1 MSFASLPE
9 DIVAQERDILDLQN
23 NLSTAYLELG
33 RHEDAVR
40 VQRDLYLGCVRLYG
54 EDHEQTLNIASDY
67 AASLRRQHQ
76 AEARSLMRKT
86 MPVARRVLGESK
98 DTTLLMRWNL
108 ARALYVDPD
117 ATLDNLREAVM
128 TSEES
133 ERIALRVLGDSHE
146 LTADFGNES
155 RAARA
160 ALAAV
165 VQVPGVAP
173 VDALAISDLSGSE
186 LATFFESR
194 LSALATEDAE
204 EAAD

>member
-1 MSFASLPE
+1 M
-9 DIVAQERDILDLQN
+9 
-23 NLSTAYLELG
+23 
-33 RHEDAVR
+33 
-40 VQRDLYLGCVRLYG
+40 
-54 EDHEQTLNIASDY
+54 
-67 AASLRRQHQ
+67 
-76 AEARSLMRKT
+76 ARNPKSRPT
-86 MPVARRVLGESK
+86 R
-98 DTTLLMRWNL
+98 RWNL

>member
-1 MSFASLPE
+1 M
-9 DIVAQERDILDLQN
+9 
-23 NLSTAYLELG
+23 
-33 RHEDAVR
+33 
-40 VQRDLYLGCVRLYG
+40 
-54 EDHEQTLNIASDY
+54 
-67 AASLRRQHQ
+67 
-76 AEARSLMRKT
+76 
-86 MPVARRVLGESK
+86 ARRVLGEG
-98 DTTLLMRWNL
+98 DELTLLMRWNL

-173 VDALAISDLSGSE
+173 VDALAISDRSGSE

-194 LSALATEDAE
+194 LSALATEDVE
-204 EAAD
+204 EAADPEESSSS